1 MACFGANTTQWRK
14 FQHFT
19 IVIYDTTQL
28 QSYSGQGAWV
38 FNDRVDNIGP
48 GLIPGQDKTLWQ
60 ISAIKQIFDV
70 TNSQILKNSLLA
82 WFKPEKYLC
91 W

>member
-1 MACFGANTTQWRK
+1 MM
-14 FQHFT
+14 H
-19 IVIYDTTQL
+19 
-28 QSYSGQGAWV
+28 GAWV

-70 TNSQILKNSLLA
+70 TNGQILK
-82 WFKPEKYLC
+82 K
-91 W
+91 